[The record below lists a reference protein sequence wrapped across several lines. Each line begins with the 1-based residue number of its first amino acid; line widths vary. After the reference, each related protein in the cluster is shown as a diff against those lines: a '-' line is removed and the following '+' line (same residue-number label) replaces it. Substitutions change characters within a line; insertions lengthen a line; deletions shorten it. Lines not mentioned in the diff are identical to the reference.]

1 MPGRAQ
7 RGLLFKEVLMQV
19 AILGTGKMGG
29 AIARRLNAE
38 GHQLTVWNRTR
49 NRAEALGVGR
59 VAATPAEAVESAE
72 VVISILTDADAI
84 RAAYLEG
91 TGGAVGAA
99 RNQVFVE
106 MSTAGPDVVKE
117 LQPAIERAGAQFVEC
132 PVLGSI
138 AAMETGK
145 GLLFAAGDDAAMERA
160 RPVLEALGEVR
171 RIKDPE
177 SAAKLKLIANT
188 VLMGLSALAAE
199 VMAAGAAAGVDTE
212 DVFWVL
218 TRFAPALGA
227 RRAGYV
233 EHRYEP
239 VTFALHD
246 AVKDLRLATEVFKRA
261 GASTPLT
268 MKAKELFE
276 KAAETAGELDLSAI
290 STLYEKAPA
299 H

>member
-1 MPGRAQ
+1 
-7 RGLLFKEVLMQV
+7 MQV

-29 AIARRLNAE
+29 AIARRLEAE
-38 GHQLTVWNRTR
+38 GHQLTLWNRTR
-49 NRAEALGVGR
+49 KRAEALGVGR
-59 VAATPAEAVESAE
+59 VTASPAEAVEHAE

-84 RAAYLEG
+84 RAAYLG
-91 TGGAVGAA
+91 QGGAVQTA

-117 LQPAIERAGAQFVEC
+117 LQPAIEGTGAKFVEC

-138 AAMETGK
+138 GAMETGK
-145 GLLFAAGDDAAMERA
+145 GLLFAAGDDAALERA
-160 RPVLEALGEVR
+160 RPVMEALGEVH

-188 VLMGLSALAAE
+188 VLTGLSALAAE

-239 VTFALHD
+239 VTFALRD
-246 AVKDLRLATEVFKRA
+246 AVKDLRLASALFERA
-261 GASTPLT
+261 GAATPLT
-268 MKAKELFE
+268 AKTKELFE

-290 STLYEKAPA
+290 STLYQRAPA
-299 H
+299 KPS